1 MEEINLKEFWD
12 YYKKYLIIV
21 IMIVFLSVMITFVYN
36 AFFKKPLYST
46 YTTVVLV
53 KDETAD
59 TDTISQSDIV
69 LNQKLVSTYS
79 EIIKSRLVL
88 SQVINDLKLDYS
100 VDQISKE
107 INVKS
112 LSDTEILK
120 ITVTDRDNHLAASIA
135 NTLAEIFEKEITKIY
150 KLNNVSVIDTAQV
163 PVSPSNNKTVRNSVL
178 VGVLS
183 FVLSSGIVFVIFY
196 FDDTLRNIEDMEA
209 EFGVP
214 LISRLYRDNNGI
226 DLIVDKKPNAPASE
240 SIRTL
245 RTNLQFSAIDQELK
259 TILVTSS
266 LPSEGKS
273 FVSANLAISF
283 AQTGKKVLIID
294 CDLRKGRQ
302 HKIFG
307 VNGKNG
313 LSNLLISNITDC
325 NEYVLPTKI
334 KNLYIMPCGSYPPNP
349 SELLNSKK
357 NASLITLLKKHFDV
371 LVLDGV
377 PISGLSDSLI
387 LSSLVD
393 KVLIVSSIN
402 QTPKSELRNTV
413 KSLESVNACIAGCIA
428 NNLTGNKGKYGSY
441 YYYGYE
447 EK

>member
-135 NTLAEIFEKEITKIY
+135 NTLAEIFEKEITKI
-150 KLNNVSVIDTAQV
+150 
-163 PVSPSNNKTVRNSVL
+163 
-178 VGVLS
+178 
-183 FVLSSGIVFVIFY
+183 
-196 FDDTLRNIEDMEA
+196 
-209 EFGVP
+209 
-214 LISRLYRDNNGI
+214 
-226 DLIVDKKPNAPASE
+226 
-240 SIRTL
+240 
-245 RTNLQFSAIDQELK
+245 
-259 TILVTSS
+259 
-266 LPSEGKS
+266 
-273 FVSANLAISF
+273 
-283 AQTGKKVLIID
+283 
-294 CDLRKGRQ
+294 
-302 HKIFG
+302 
-307 VNGKNG
+307 
-313 LSNLLISNITDC
+313 
-325 NEYVLPTKI
+325 
-334 KNLYIMPCGSYPPNP
+334 
-349 SELLNSKK
+349 
-357 NASLITLLKKHFDV
+357 
-371 LVLDGV
+371 
-377 PISGLSDSLI
+377 
-387 LSSLVD
+387 
-393 KVLIVSSIN
+393 
-402 QTPKSELRNTV
+402 
-413 KSLESVNACIAGCIA
+413 
-428 NNLTGNKGKYGSY
+428 
-441 YYYGYE
+441 
-447 EK
+447 